1 MGRGVRAGKISKQQ
15 NYVARTIWKETERE
29 VRRIQLHNISLVC
42 DTTVE
47 LLARAE
53 RGEESTGHNDN
64 GAAAADKRASDTG
77 TSTATV

>member
-1 MGRGVRAGKISKQQ
+1 MGTRKRAGKQEKQ
-15 NYVARTIWKETERE
+15 NNIVRTVWKDTERE

-53 RGEESTGHNDN
+53 RGEQSTGHHDN
-64 GAAAADKRASDTG
+64 GAAERASDTG
-77 TSTATV
+77 ISTATV